1 MKRHAECA
9 SRTGLHLGNIVA
21 FARGKVKIFL
31 RRSKGFLICTRG
43 GRSMPGG
50 NVAKEYACY
59 AKLAEGLDYYSGKL
73 MCSEERG
80 GEERKRERERERAGY
95 SCHVTSIIRRRDC
108 HRLGKVGMSDATAA
122 AAATTQTCVR
132 RRERLFLRAW
142 NLLPTTV
149 T

>member
-1 MKRHAECA
+1 MKKQTEGA
-9 SRTGLHLGNIVA
+9 SKKANTRLHLGNIVA

-31 RRSKGFLICTRG
+31 RRSKGFTTCTRS

-73 MCSEERG
+73 LCSEER
-80 GEERKRERERERAGY
+80 GEERKRERVGY

-122 AAATTQTCVR
+122 AAAATTQTCVR

-142 NLLPTTV
+142 NLFPTTV

>member
-1 MKRHAECA
+1 MKKQAEGA
-9 SRTGLHLGNIVA
+9 SSTGLHLGNIVA
-21 FARGKVKIFL
+21 FTRGKVKIFL
-31 RRSKGFLICTRG
+31 RRSKGFTTCTRS

-50 NVAKEYACY
+50 NVAMEYACY

-80 GEERKRERERERAGY
+80 KRESERGRERERAGY

-122 AAATTQTCVR
+122 AAAATTQTCVCAAGNAC
-132 RRERLFLRAW
+132 F
-142 NLLPTTV
+142 
-149 T
+149 